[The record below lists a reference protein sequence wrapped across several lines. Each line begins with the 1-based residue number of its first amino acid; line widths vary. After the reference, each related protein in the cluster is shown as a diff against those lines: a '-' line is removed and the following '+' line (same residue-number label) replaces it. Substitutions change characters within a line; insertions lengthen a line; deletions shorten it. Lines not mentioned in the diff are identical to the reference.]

1 MFNFKGIA
9 AAAVSGIK
17 TAKENKAVRVAAG
30 LAVNGA
36 VAAAQIKYG
45 IPAVLA
51 ANAASRT
58 LMRPDETVQGMVFSR
73 ALDLCGGD
81 TVENR
86 LNRLEGS
93 CRAGSP
99 TEECAALKEER
110 LGRIGAYLRGEVT
123 AAFSTD
129 VGSLNIKGHKL
140 ALGLNDPTALR
151 SLVRTASDF
160 KAKKRADS
168 TPWCEVW
175 VKPHSIEGCWVA
187 ESLLDERPQLI
198 QELEERGYAVEVVSD
213 KDIISDGL
221 KKAGEVQLGRLGFGR
236 LQKAALKVANKA
248 AGEGLAKAFLEG
260 YEEAKKREVMK

>member
-1 MFNFKGIA
+1 MFNVKSIA
-9 AAAVSGIK
+9 AAAVSGIE
-17 TAKENKAVRVAAG
+17 TVRENKAVRIAAG
-30 LAVNGA
+30 LALNGA
-36 VAAAQIKYG
+36 VAAAQVKYG

-58 LMRPDETVQGMVFSR
+58 LMRPDASVQEMTFSR

-86 LNRLEGS
+86 LRRLEES
-93 CRAGSP
+93 CRADSP

-140 ALGLNDPTALR
+140 ALGLSDPTALR

-160 KAKKRADS
+160 RTKKRAGS
-168 TPWCEVW
+168 TPWSEVW
-175 VKPHSIEGCWVA
+175 IKPRAIEGLWVTP
-187 ESLLDERPQLI
+187 SLLEERPGLKK
-198 QELEERGYAVEVVSD
+198 ELEERGYSVEVVPD
-213 KDIISDGL
+213 EGIISDGL
-221 KKAGEVQLGRLGFGR
+221 QKAAEVQLGRLGFGR

-248 AGEGLAKAFLEG
+248 AGGGLAKAFLEG
-260 YEEAKKREVMK
+260 YKEAKKREVMK